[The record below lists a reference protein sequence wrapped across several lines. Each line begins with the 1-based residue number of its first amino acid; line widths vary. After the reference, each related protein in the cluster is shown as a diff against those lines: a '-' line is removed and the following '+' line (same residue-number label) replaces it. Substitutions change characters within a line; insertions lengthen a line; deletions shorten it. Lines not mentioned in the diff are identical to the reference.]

1 MEGVLG
7 LATMSRRIGQRADH
21 LLELHKRPRPTV
33 DQHQRQGILVPG
45 PLVDEVQVHAVD
57 VGLEVRPSVESLLL
71 GPPVVLGLPV
81 PDEFLEIAEVGAIGP
96 VGVRDPIG
104 IPGQSQATAEILEQM
119 LAAEAGGIFPLIRL
133 PDGERHHILRS
144 LEIGA
149 RIILVPMVDDANHAR
164 RIVDAGKYP
173 PIGHRGFNTRTRG
186 MGFGMHDLTD
196 ILARANART
205 HLFAQIETTEAVAH
219 IDEILAVDGLSGIFM
234 GPGDLA
240 VSMGRAGQIADP
252 ELRETVL
259 TCMAKAKAAGKL
271 TGIFTLPGPLLSAA
285 MQAGCDLV
293 VCGGDVMDLGTAW
306 SKLLGQIP
314 TEGG

>member
-1 MEGVLG
+1 MNTID
-7 LATMSRRIGQRADH
+7 ATDDVFLDNNNAPRRIRAVTVNSASP
-21 LLELHKRPRPTV
+21 LLV
-33 DQHQRQGILVPG
+33 
-45 PLVDEVQVHAVD
+45 
-57 VGLEVRPSVESLLL
+57 SLA
-71 GPPVVLGLPV
+71 
-81 PDEFLEIAEVGAIGP
+81 AEVGFEAVWIESEHG
-96 VGVRDPIG
+96 PIG
-104 IPGQSQATAEILEQM
+104 FERAETLC

-149 RIILVPMVDDANHAR
+149 RIILVPMVDDADYAR

-186 MGFGMHDLTD
+186 MGFGMYDLTD

-240 VSMGRAGQIADP
+240 VSMGRAGQTADP

>member
-1 MEGVLG
+1 MAGENE
-7 LATMSRRIGQRADH
+7 RK
-21 LLELHKRPRPTV
+21 ERPRPARPLLPTSRRRYPINTIDATDDV
-33 DQHQRQGILVPG
+33 FLDNKAPRRIRAVTINSASPLLV
-45 PLVDEVQVHAVD
+45 
-57 VGLEVRPSVESLLL
+57 SLA
-71 GPPVVLGLPV
+71 
-81 PDEFLEIAEVGAIGP
+81 AEVGFEAVWIESEHG
-96 VGVRDPIG
+96 PIG
-104 IPGQSQATAEILEQM
+104 FERAETLC

-186 MGFGMHDLTD
+186 MGFGMYDLTD

-240 VSMGRAGQIADP
+240 VSMGRAGQMADP